1 MAKKETI
8 YNMEQL
14 PMVLRIDDVAA
25 VLNIGR
31 SAAYWLV
38 RSGQIKHIRIGTT
51 YRIPRQEVMKFLGE
65 TA

>member
-1 MAKKETI
+1 MANKETI
-8 YNMEQL
+8 YNIEQL

-31 SAAYWLV
+31 SAAYYLV
-38 RSGQIKHIRIGTT
+38 RSGQIKHLRFGNT

-65 TA
+65 SA